1 MAGWLRP
8 DTEFLTGVIMLNLKK
23 VSLELG
29 PNSIL
34 ESVDLC
40 VQPGESVCLV
50 GPSGCGKTSLL
61 RLAAGLI
68 QETSGSI
75 ENQFTCTAAVFQE
88 PRLLPWRRML
98 DNIALG
104 LKARG
109 VPRNE
114 RLAKAQELADS
125 VGLKDQHTLFP
136 HELSGGMQQRVA
148 LARALAIGADFLLL
162 DEPFSALDV
171 GLRNEAQ
178 ELVQHLVVDQGIA
191 SLLVT
196 HDLTEALRIAHRVI
210 VISGAPGQ
218 VAYEYRVDEPFSE
231 RSQAWLYEAAG
242 RLLRQPVVSKS
253 FLFNPESEV
262 A

>member
-1 MAGWLRP
+1 
-8 DTEFLTGVIMLNLKK
+8 MLNLDNI
-23 VSLELG
+23 SLELG
-29 PNSIL
+29 PNKIL
-34 ESVDLC
+34 ECVNLS

-61 RLAAGLI
+61 RIAAGLVDV
-68 QETSGSI
+68 SAGSAS
-75 ENQFTCTAAVFQE
+75 NQFTCTAAVFQE

-109 VPRNE
+109 VPRKE
-114 RLAKAQELADS
+114 RLDKAQELADS
-125 VGLKDQHTLFP
+125 VGLAGKYALFP

-148 LARALAIGADFLLL
+148 LARALAIGADLLLL

-178 ELVQHLVVDQGIA
+178 ELVQHLVVERGIA
-191 SLLVT
+191 SLMVT
-196 HDLTEALRIAHRVI
+196 HDLTEALRLAHRVI
-210 VISGAPGQ
+210 VISGSPGQ
-218 VAYEYRVDEPFSE
+218 IVYEHRVDEPFAV
-231 RSQAWLYEAAG
+231 RTQAWLYEAAAH
-242 RLLRQPVVSKS
+242 LLRQPAVNES
-253 FLFNPESEV
+253 FTFSPHSES

>member
-1 MAGWLRP
+1 
-8 DTEFLTGVIMLNLKK
+8 MLNLQGA
-23 VSLELG
+23 SLALG
-29 PNSIL
+29 PNDIL
-34 ESVDLC
+34 KDVSLWVH
-40 VQPGESVCLV
+40 PGESVCLV

-61 RLAAGLI
+61 RLAAGLV
-68 QETSGSI
+68 QASSGSV
-75 ENQFTCTAAVFQE
+75 ENGFARTAAVFQE
-88 PRLLPWRRML
+88 PRLLPWRRLL
-98 DNIALG
+98 DNITLG

-109 VPRNE
+109 VPRRE
-114 RLAKAQELADS
+114 RQAKARELADS
-125 VGLKDQHTLFP
+125 VGLKDKETLFP

-171 GLRNEAQ
+171 GLRSEAQ
-178 ELVQHLVVDQGIA
+178 ALVQHLVVDKGIA

-196 HDLTEALRIAHRVI
+196 HDLTEALRLAHRVI

-218 VAYEYRVDEPFSE
+218 VAFEYPVEAPFAE
-231 RSQAWLYEAAG
+231 RTQAWLYEAAG
-242 RLLRQPVVSKS
+242 QLLRQPVVSES

>member
-1 MAGWLRP
+1 MAPEHIAGKIMMELR
-8 DTEFLTGVIMLNLKK
+8 NA
-23 VSLELG
+23 SLQLG
-29 PNSIL
+29 PNRIL
-34 ESVDLC
+34 EGINFS

-61 RLAAGLI
+61 RLAAGLVDI
-68 QETSGSI
+68 SGGAV
-75 ENQFTCTAAVFQE
+75 ENRFACTAAVFQE

-109 VPRNE
+109 VPRKE
-114 RLAKAQELADS
+114 RLEIARELADS
-125 VGLKDQHTLFP
+125 VGLEDKYTLFP

-148 LARALAIGADFLLL
+148 LARALAVGADLLLL

-178 ELVQHLVVDQGIA
+178 ELVQRLVVDRGIA

-196 HDLTEALRIAHRVI
+196 HDLTEALRLAHRVV
-210 VISGAPGQ
+210 VISGSPGHI
-218 VAYEYRVDEPFSE
+218 VYEHRVDEPFAS
-231 RSQAWLYEAAG
+231 RTQSWLYEAAAH
-242 RLLRQPVVSKS
+242 LLRQPVVNES
-253 FLFNPESEV
+253 FLYKPQSEV

>member
-1 MAGWLRP
+1 
-8 DTEFLTGVIMLNLKK
+8 MLNLQNM
-23 VSLELG
+23 SLELG
-29 PNSIL
+29 PNKVL
-34 ESVDLC
+34 ESVSLS
-40 VQPGESVCLV
+40 VNSGESVCLV

-68 QETSGSI
+68 EETSGSV
-75 ENQFTCTAAVFQE
+75 ENHFACTAAVFQE

-109 VPRNE
+109 VPRCE
-114 RLAKAQELADS
+114 RLERARELADS
-125 VGLKDQHTLFP
+125 VGLKDKYTLFP

-171 GLRNEAQ
+171 GLRSEAQ
-178 ELVQHLVVDQGIA
+178 ELVQRLVVDEGIA

-196 HDLTEALRIAHRVI
+196 HDLTEALRVAHRVM
-210 VISGAPGQ
+210 VISGAPGRI
-218 VAYEYRVDEPFSE
+218 ACEYCVEAPFGE
-231 RSQAWLYEAAG
+231 RTQAWLYEAAA
-242 RLLRQPVVSKS
+242 RLLRQPEVNES
-253 FLFNPESEV
+253 FLFYPEPEV

>member
-1 MAGWLRP
+1 
-8 DTEFLTGVIMLNLKK
+8 MLNIND

-29 PNSIL
+29 PNKIL
-34 ESVDLC
+34 QSVNLS

-68 QETSGSI
+68 DASGGAVDNRFS
-75 ENQFTCTAAVFQE
+75 CTAAVFQE
-88 PRLLPWRRML
+88 PRLLPWRRLL

-109 VPRNE
+109 VGRKD
-114 RLAKAQELADS
+114 RIGKARELADS
-125 VGLKDQHTLFP
+125 VGLADAHNLFP

-148 LARALAIGADFLLL
+148 LARALAIGADLLLL

-178 ELVQHLVVDQGIA
+178 ELVQHLVVDRGIA
-191 SLLVT
+191 SLMVT
-196 HDLTEALRIAHRVI
+196 HDLTEALRLAHRVVVMSGSPGRI
-210 VISGAPGQ
+210 V
-218 VAYEYRVDEPFSE
+218 YDYRVDEPFPE
-231 RSQAWLYEAAG
+231 RTQAWLYEAAAH
-242 RLLRQPVVSKS
+242 LLRQPEVNQS
-253 FLFNPESEV
+253 FLQKNRRE
-262 A
+262 AA

>member
-1 MAGWLRP
+1 MMNLR
-8 DTEFLTGVIMLNLKK
+8 NA
-23 VSLELG
+23 SLEIG
-29 PNSIL
+29 PNRIL
-34 ESVDLC
+34 ESINLK

-61 RLAAGLI
+61 RLAAGLL
-68 QETSGSI
+68 EVSGGSV
-75 ENQFTCTAAVFQE
+75 ENTFTCTAAVFQE

-109 VPRNE
+109 VPRKE
-114 RLAKAQELADS
+114 RLENARELADS
-125 VGLKDQHTLFP
+125 VGLADKYTLFP

-148 LARALAIGADFLLL
+148 LARALAMGADFLLL

-178 ELVQHLVVDQGIA
+178 ELVQHLVVEQGIA

-196 HDLTEALRIAHRVI
+196 HDLTEALRLAHRVV
-210 VISGAPGQ
+210 VISGSPGQ
-218 VAYEYRVDEPFSE
+218 VVHEHHVDEPFAG
-231 RSQAWLYEAAG
+231 RTQAWLYEAAAH
-242 RLLRQPVVSKS
+242 LLRQPIVNES
-253 FLFNPESEV
+253 FLYSAQSEV

>member
-1 MAGWLRP
+1 MAKG
-8 DTEFLTGVIMLNLKK
+8 GGAGKIMMSLNN
-23 VSLELG
+23 VSLVLG
-29 PNSIL
+29 PNQIL
-34 ESVDLC
+34 QAVDLQ

-61 RLAAGLI
+61 RLAAGLV
-68 QETSGSI
+68 EASVGSVK
-75 ENQFTCTAAVFQE
+75 NNFSCTAAVFQE

-109 VPRNE
+109 VPRKE
-114 RLAKAQELADS
+114 RQIKARELADS
-125 VGLKDQHTLFP
+125 VGLADKYALFP

-178 ELVQHLVVDQGIA
+178 ELVQHLVVERGIS
-191 SLLVT
+191 SLMVT
-196 HDLTEALRIAHRVI
+196 HDLTEALRLAHRVI
-210 VISGAPGQ
+210 VISGSPGR
-218 VAYEYRVDEPFSE
+218 VVYEHRVDEPFAD
-231 RSQAWLYEAAG
+231 RTQAWLYEAAAH
-242 RLLRQPVVSKS
+242 LLRLPLVNES
-253 FLFNPESEV
+253 FLYNPQLEM

>member
-1 MAGWLRP
+1 M
-8 DTEFLTGVIMLNLKK
+8 INLHNA
-23 VSLELG
+23 SLELG
-29 PNSIL
+29 PNKIL
-34 ESVDLC
+34 EAISLC

-61 RLAAGLI
+61 RLAAGLVDI
-68 QETSGSI
+68 SGGSV
-75 ENQFTCTAAVFQE
+75 ENRFVCTAAVFQE

-109 VPRNE
+109 VPRKE
-114 RLAKAQELADS
+114 RLEKARELAGS
-125 VGLKDQHTLFP
+125 VGLADQYTLFP

-148 LARALAIGADFLLL
+148 LARALAVGADFLLL

-178 ELVQHLVVDQGIA
+178 ELVQRLVVDRGIA

-196 HDLTEALRIAHRVI
+196 HDLTEALRLAHRVV
-210 VISGAPGQ
+210 VISGSPGRI
-218 VAYEYRVDEPFSE
+218 VHEYRVDEPFSC
-231 RSQAWLYEAAG
+231 RTQAWLYEAAAH
-242 RLLRQPVVSKS
+242 LLRQPEVNES
-253 FLFNPESEV
+253 FFYNPQSEV